1 MCHRILLKEN
11 PSPYHIR
18 SPPTQPHQKKGLYN
32 MCDRLIFRYRSIKK
46 VYDITMNL
54 VITKLGI
61 SRISYYSYTC
71 SVESYFLKTTDRT
84 HLWILSRML
93 ITEYFFTEV
102 WTST

>member
-1 MCHRILLKEN
+1 MLQDSIKRKCECQ
-11 PSPYHIR
+11 
-18 SPPTQPHQKKGLYN
+18 SPPAPHPHKKKKKGLYN
-32 MCDRLIFRYRSIKK
+32 MCDRLICRYWSIKK

-71 SVESYFLKTTDRT
+71 SVESYFLKLTDRT

-93 ITEYFFTEV
+93 IAEYFLTEV
-102 WTST
+102 WASA

>member
-1 MCHRILLKEN
+1 MLQDSIKRKCECQ
-11 PSPYHIR
+11 
-18 SPPTQPHQKKGLYN
+18 SPPAPQPHKKKKKGLYN
-32 MCDRLIFRYRSIKK
+32 MCDRLICRYWSIKK

-71 SVESYFLKTTDRT
+71 SVESYFLKLTDRT

-93 ITEYFFTEV
+93 IAEYFLTEV
-102 WTST
+102 WASA